1 MIIIIIIISIVI
13 AIVIAVIIIVI
24 IIIIIIVIVDLRG
37 LWSSRMPAAA
47 RRPSHPGRSDV
58 LFYIVH
64 GEFTR
69 LARD

>member
-13 AIVIAVIIIVI
+13 AIVIAVIIIV